1 MKSRLVGS
9 LREAAKIVKITNDR
23 TIQKDGQ
30 PHSLLRTMTPP
41 QRDRTMQV
49 FYAQAR
55 GWKRYGDL
63 LRCAVR
69 TALAIQARREH
80 GQEDIHMQDPLGEAL
95 DRVTQALEAC
105 GIDYAV
111 TGSVATSVHGEPFS
125 SLDVDLVVAG
135 DATRAAKLAESL
147 SPEFYAP
154 ADMLTDAA
162 ERSAFVNVV
171 DNKSG
176 LKVDFSFIGSDPY
189 LRQALARRVRR
200 TIGSAEPEFWFVTAE
215 DVILMKLLWRKDT
228 QSTKQWDNALGVAR
242 VRGARMDWKYL
253 FENAKSLGVEDD
265 LIRLRDEADI

>member
-1 MKSRLVGS
+1 M
-9 LREAAKIVKITNDR
+9 KITDGR
-23 TIQKDGQ
+23 TIQKNGRR
-30 PHSLLRTMTPP
+30 HSLLRAMTPQ
-41 QRDRTMQV
+41 QRDRMMQV
-49 FYAQAR
+49 FLAQAR
-55 GWKRYGDL
+55 GWKRNGDL

-69 TALAIQARREH
+69 TALALQARRER
-80 GQEDIHMQDPLGEAL
+80 GREDIHMQDPLVEAL
-95 DRVTQALEAC
+95 TRVTQALEAC

-111 TGSVATSVHGEPFS
+111 TGSVASSVHGEPFS
-125 SLDVDLVVAG
+125 SVDVDLVVAG
-135 DATRAAKLAESL
+135 NASRAAKLAEEL

-162 ERSAFVNVV
+162 ERSEFVYVI

-189 LRQALARRVRR
+189 LRQVLRRRVLR
-200 TIGSAEPEFWFVTAE
+200 TIGSAELEFWLVTAE

-228 QSTKQWDNALGVAR
+228 QSTRQWDNAMGVAR

>member
-1 MKSRLVGS
+1 M
-9 LREAAKIVKITNDR
+9 KITDR
-23 TIQKDGQ
+23 RTTQENGRRR
-30 PHSLLRTMTPP
+30 SLLRAMTPP
-41 QRDRTMQV
+41 QRDRMMQV
-49 FYAQAR
+49 FFAQAR
-55 GWKRYGDL
+55 GWKRNGDL

-69 TALAIQARREH
+69 TALSIQARREH
-80 GQEDIHMQDPLGEAL
+80 GKEDIHMQDPLVEAL

-111 TGSVATSVHGEPFS
+111 AGSVASSVHGEPFS
-125 SLDVDLVVAG
+125 SVDVDLVVAG
-135 DATRAAKLAESL
+135 NATQAAKLAENL

-162 ERSAFVNVV
+162 ERSAFVNVI

-189 LRQALARRVRR
+189 LRQALGRRVRR

-215 DVILMKLLWRKDT
+215 DVILMKLLCRKDT
-228 QSTKQWDNALGVAR
+228 QSTRQWDTALGVAR

>member
-1 MKSRLVGS
+1 MKS
-9 LREAAKIVKITNDR
+9 THCR
-23 TIQKDGQ
+23 TIQDNGRRR
-30 PHSLLRTMTPP
+30 LLIRAMTPQ

-49 FYAQAR
+49 FLAQAR
-55 GWKRYGDL
+55 GWKRNGDL

-69 TALAIQARREH
+69 TALALQACRER
-80 GQEDIHMQDPLGEAL
+80 GREDIHMQDPLVEAL
-95 DRVTQALEAC
+95 TRVTRALEAC

-125 SLDVDLVVAG
+125 SLGVDLVIVA
-135 DATRAAKLAESL
+135 DATRAAKLAERL

-154 ADMLTDAA
+154 EDMLTDAA
-162 ERSAFVNVV
+162 ERSAFVKVI
-171 DNKSG
+171 DNTSG

-189 LRQALARRVRR
+189 LRQALRRRVRR

-215 DVILMKLLWRKDT
+215 DAILMKLLWRNDT

-265 LIRLRDEADI
+265 LIRLRDEAGI

>member
-1 MKSRLVGS
+1 M
-9 LREAAKIVKITNDR
+9 VKVTD
-23 TIQKDGQ
+23 TKAIQEYGQ
-30 PHSLLRTMTPP
+30 RNPLIRTMTPQ

-49 FYAQAR
+49 FLAQAR
-55 GWKRYGDL
+55 GWKRNGDL

-69 TALAIQARREH
+69 RALAIQAHREH
-80 GQEDIHMQDPLGEAL
+80 GREDIHMQDPLAEAL
-95 DRVTQALEAC
+95 DRVTKALEAC

-135 DATRAAKLAESL
+135 NATRAAKLAENL

-154 ADMLTDAA
+154 ADMLIDAA
-162 ERSAFVNVV
+162 ERSAFVNVI

-176 LKVDFSFIGSDPY
+176 MKVDFSFIGSDPY
-189 LRQALARRVRR
+189 LRQVLGRRVRR

-215 DVILMKLLWRKDT
+215 DAILMKLLWRKDT

-242 VRGARMDWKYL
+242 VKGARMDWKYL
-253 FENAKSLGVEDD
+253 FENAKSLRVEDD
-265 LIRLRDEADI
+265 LIRLRDEAGI